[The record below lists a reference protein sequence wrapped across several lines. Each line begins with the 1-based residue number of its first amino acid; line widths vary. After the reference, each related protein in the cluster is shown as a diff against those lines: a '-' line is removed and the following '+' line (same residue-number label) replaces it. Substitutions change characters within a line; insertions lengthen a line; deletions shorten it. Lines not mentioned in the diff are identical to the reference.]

1 MRWTPELDEF
11 LERNSMHGAEW
22 CARRISRITGRY
34 VSTQA
39 VARHGNRIGVSFR
52 RYGYC
57 TECGMPYTRLAKD
70 GECAACHAERLR
82 DGQRRMYEAAL
93 ANDAEAGRQAGR
105 LTDEYNALRQR
116 RYRMRKDMGIS

>member
-34 VSTQA
+34 ASAQA

-93 ANDAEAGRQAGR
+93 ANDAEAERQAGR

>member
-1 MRWTPELDEF
+1 MKWTPALDAF
-11 LERNSMHGAEW
+11 LERNSMHGAAW
-22 CARRISRITGRY
+22 CARRISCMTYRY
-34 VSTQA
+34 VSAQA

-57 TECGMPYTRLAKD
+57 TECGMRYANLTAD

-82 DGQRRMYEAAL
+82 EGQRRMYEAAL
-93 ANDAEAGRQAGR
+93 ANDAKAEAQAKL

-116 RYRMRKDMGIS
+116 RYRMRKRMRVS